1 MDSNNK
7 RSTSNRGFR
16 VAILNYIPGNHRHHL
31 HQTAVW
37 KIQAAMFEDDGGDDV
52 VVEVVAA
59 VAVVAV
65 AAVGKPIDLYF
76 LPWF

>member
-1 MDSNNK
+1 M
-7 RSTSNRGFR
+7 
-16 VAILNYIPGNHRHHL
+16 
-31 HQTAVW
+31 W

-52 VVEVVAA
+52 VEVVVAA
-59 VAVVAV
+59 AVVAV